1 MDIIGVM
8 NDKALKGTNKR
19 AAVIEMIVSG
29 DLNCEQI
36 ESIHPNGDHLGSHRH
51 SSGSFCSKV

>member
-8 NDKALKGTNKR
+8 NDKALKGTKKR

-29 DLNCEQI
+29 DLNCEQM
-36 ESIHPNGDHLGSHRH
+36 ESIQTNGDHLGNHRH